1 MTWIWNAM
9 IICICELIFF
19 LALEQLSYKSQSEHS
34 GLSLLDLRSKLTFRL
49 MSQLYQQPLAD
60 VLNRLKMVNTN
71 FLHHQKIPV
80 VSILCRL

>member
-34 GLSLLDLRSKLTFRL
+34 GLSLLEPRSKLTFRL
-49 MSQLYQQPLAD
+49 LSQLYQQPLAD
-60 VLNRLKMVNTN
+60 VLNHLKTVHTN
-71 FLHHQKIPV
+71 FLHHQNISV
-80 VSILCRL
+80 VLILCRL